1 MLCEFDYLA
10 PQTLPDL
17 VEMLGAGNGDVRI
30 LAGGTD
36 LLVNIRAGL
45 VSPKTVVNIKKVAG
59 FDALAYD
66 PKKGLEIGAAVT
78 VNRLAEHPDVR
89 ANYPLLALCAE
100 SLASYQLRNRAT
112 VVGNIVNASPCADMA
127 PALLCYEAE
136 AVIASKK
143 GTRKVALGDF
153 FTGVKK
159 TVLAADE
166 VVEKLVVPAAQ
177 AGGKGAYA
185 KLKRI
190 KGHDL
195 ALVGVALHKKG
206 ELVRFAASAVAPT
219 PILVRDF
226 TAADSP
232 DEIAKGVL
240 AAIKPIGDVRSSGE
254 YREFMVQVYVKRLLE
269 EV

>member
-1 MLCEFDYLA
+1 MLCEFNYLA
-10 PQTLPDL
+10 PQTLPEL
-17 VEMLGAGNGDVRI
+17 LEILGAGGEGTRI

-59 FDALAYD
+59 FDALTYH
-66 PKKGLEIGAAVT
+66 PGKSLEIGAAVT
-78 VNRLAEHPDVR
+78 VNQLAEDAAVSAH
-89 ANYPLLALCAE
+89 YPLLRVCAE

-112 VVGNIVNASPCADMA
+112 VVGNIVNASPCADMS

-136 AVIASKK
+136 VVVTSKK
-143 GTRKVALGDF
+143 GSRNVPIREF

-159 TVLAADE
+159 TILAPDE
-166 VVEKLVVPAAQ
+166 VVEKLIISIDHAD
-177 AGGKGAYA
+177 GKGAYA

-206 ELVRFAASAVAPT
+206 NLLRFAVTAAAPT
-219 PILVRDF
+219 PILVHDF
-226 TAADSP
+226 RLADSP
-232 DEIAKGVL
+232 DDIAKEVL
-240 AAIKPIGDVRSSGE
+240 AAIKPIDDVRSSGE
-254 YREFMVQVYVKRLLE
+254 YREFMVKVYVKRLLE

>member
-10 PQTLPDL
+10 PQSLPEL
-17 VEMLGAGNGDVRI
+17 LGALAASGSGARL

-45 VSPKTVVNIKKVAG
+45 VTPKCVINIKKVPG
-59 FDALAYD
+59 FDALNFDA
-66 PKKGLEIGAAVT
+66 KNGLEIGPAVT
-78 VNRLAEHPDVR
+78 VYRLAEDKNVR
-89 ANYPLLALCAE
+89 ERYPLLVACAE

-112 VVGNIVNASPCADMA
+112 VIGNIVNASPCADMA
-127 PALLCYEAE
+127 PALLCYEASV
-136 AVIASKK
+136 VITSQK
-143 GTRKVALGDF
+143 GSRTVPIREF

-166 VVEKLVVPAAQ
+166 IVEKITVPVTW
-177 AGGKGAYA
+177 AGAKGSYA

-195 ALVGVALHKKG
+195 GIVGVAVLKKDKA
-206 ELVRFAASAVAPT
+206 LRFAVSSAAPT
-219 PILVRDF
+219 PILVNDF
-226 TAADSP
+226 SATAKP

-240 AAIKPIGDVRSSGE
+240 AAIKPIDDIRSSRD